1 MQAPARRAPAAYLAA
16 ALGARV
22 AATDHGELLVWQKT
36 ISEVWSHGGT
46 VARNLWAALRPFD
59 KLRAV
64 PSTVEG
70 RQAQGRPAQ
79 SWQGHPEPGRG
90 AALDGVWTRPQ
101 APAGLEALA
110 QADPARI
117 AWLDIESAGFMGRPI
132 FLVGMM
138 RPQQDNLVI
147 TQFLAA
153 DYSRERALLAECAQA
168 LSELEVLVT
177 FNGKCFDLPF
187 LRERMA
193 YHRVPRELEM
203 EHVDLLWP
211 ARRQFRGVLPD
222 CRLQTLERH
231 LCRRMR
237 PGDIPSALIPERYHE
252 FVRTQEASLI
262 APVLRHNRL
271 DLLTMA
277 ELSAR
282 LLQHAAARDT
292 EARPAHSPQAQ

>member
-1 MQAPARRAPAAYLAA
+1 MPAGATTTLRGVAPVPMPASARRAPATELGA

-22 AATDHGELLVWQKT
+22 TATDHGELLVWQKT
-36 ISEVWSHGGT
+36 ISEVWSHGGI
-46 VARNLWAALRPFD
+46 VARNLW
-59 KLRAV
+59 
-64 PSTVEG
+64 
-70 RQAQGRPAQ
+70 
-79 SWQGHPEPGRG
+79 

-138 RPQQDNLVI
+138 RPQQGNLVI
-147 TQFLAA
+147 TQLLAT

-168 LSELEVLVT
+168 MSDLQVLVT

-187 LRERMA
+187 LRDRMA
-193 YHRVPRELEM
+193 YHRVARELEM

-231 LCRRMR
+231 LCHRMR

-282 LLQHAAARDT
+282 LLECAGVCDA
-292 EARPAHSPQAQ
+292 EVPPAHSADVE